1 MRLSRFLSLVTFI
14 TALSLLYVYQ
24 QTEVVRLAYVGQK
37 RMGIFEEL
45 LDKNSVL
52 RYNLG
57 KRISLVRIGE
67 LSENS
72 DFQMPDSYKL
82 VKLSASGQRLRV
94 SAHKPSKENL
104 ASRIFGVK
112 QEAQAKDRN

>member
-1 MRLSRFLSLVTFI
+1 MRLSKFLMLMVFI

-24 QTEVVRLAYVGQK
+24 QTEVMRLAYAGQK
-37 RMGIFEEL
+37 KITSFEDL

-67 LSENS
+67 LSES
-72 DFQMPDSYKL
+72 GDFQMPDTYKL
-82 VKLSASGQRLRV
+82 VKLSSRQRLKV
-94 SAHKPSKENL
+94 SAGARKKENL

-112 QEAQAKDRN
+112 QEAEARTTKP